1 MLKLF
6 DAPLFRT
13 LKRRQEASTG
23 TATIDVAAAPALA
36 PIAPVDLTD
45 RGQVTGVLEIAAR
58 IGEILIVAGTTN
70 SDASR
75 QVSAVTESFGLWNCH
90 VDMTSNRIRLFA
102 NVSDDRRNPVAVVRI
117 ITPAAQN
124 FRKLIL
130 VDRLIR
136 DIHSGKASPINAET
150 RLDAID
156 RSKDPMGLFGFVASF
171 AVMSGAVALLLGGD
185 IPVSLISTLAGGTI
199 MWMSAKLGDLGLPIF
214 FQNTAGGIF
223 VAILA
228 TVAYKWGLFFGLQ
241 LRPSMIIATSI
252 IVMVAGLT
260 LVQAIQN
267 GVTAAPISGTARLFD
282 AIIITAGIVA
292 GIAIG
297 ASLAATLGYPLPP
310 VETLPVP
317 NLASQTVRVI
327 GSTLASA
334 AFARSCYADWPS
346 VVISGVTAMMGSSLF
361 YFVLVPTGV
370 NDITATATTAV
381 IIGLVGG
388 LLGRRYQIPPLVISI
403 AGITRYCLVLRSTVV
418 YSVCSMSR
426 SLSAFPT
433 SPMRLLLLPRYPP
446 VWFLANGS
454 HAGYDAHRLWRITA
468 KWQCGSCAHDVETC
482 LTSSPRGA
490 MRGAM
495 RGEISPPRSQEHENP
510 RTILLGNFRIQ
521 RFSMS

>member
-23 TATIDVAAAPALA
+23 TATIDVAAAPALV

-185 IPVSLISTLAGGTI
+185 IPVALISTLAGGTI

-297 ASLAATLGYPLPP
+297 ASLAAALGYPLPP

-403 AGITRYCLVLRSTVV
+403 AGITPLLPGSAIYRGLFGLLNEQILVGFSNLT
-418 YSVCSMSR
+418 YAFAAATA
-426 SLSAFPT
+426 LSAGVVFGEWIARRLRRPP
-433 SPMRLLLLPRYPP
+433 SLAHYRKVAVRIMRARRRN
-446 VWFLANGS
+446 VF
-454 HAGYDAHRLWRITA
+454 D
-468 KWQCGSCAHDVETC
+468 
-482 LTSSPRGA
+482 
-490 MRGAM
+490 
-495 RGEISPPRSQEHENP
+495 
-510 RTILLGNFRIQ
+510 
-521 RFSMS
+521 